1 VAEKNAALPKRV
13 GAHVS
18 IAGGVQNAPLNA
30 AAIGARAFAMYTKNQ
45 RQWQAKPLGAENI
58 RHFRDNCRDKG
69 YRAASD
75 ILPHAGYL
83 INLGHPEAAGLAK
96 SRAGFQDEMDRCR
109 QLGLTALNFHPGSH
123 LKQISERQCIGRIA
137 ESINLA
143 LERTDG
149 VTAVI
154 ENTAGQGT
162 HLGHRFE
169 QLAEIIERVADKSRV
184 GVCLDTC
191 HTHAAGYDLS
201 TEAGCRAVFAT
212 FEAVVGFRFLRG
224 MHLNDAQK
232 GAGSRVD
239 RHAGL
244 GEGVLGWAVFRFVM
258 NDPRFD
264 CPLILETPDDS
275 RWAREIRM
283 LDALQAV

>member
-30 AAIGARAFAMYTKNQ
+30 AAIGARAFAMFTKNQ

-58 RHFRDNCRDKG
+58 RRFRDNCRDKG
-69 YRAASD
+69 YRAAD

-191 HTHAAGYDLS
+191 HTHAAGYDLA

-232 GAGSRVD
+232 VAGSRVD

-264 CPLILETPDDS
+264 CPLILETPDDG

-283 LDALQAV
+283 LDRLQAV

>member
-1 VAEKNAALPKRV
+1 MAQKKAVTLKRV

-18 IAGGVQNAPLNA
+18 ISGGVENAPLNA
-30 AAIGARAFAMYTKNQ
+30 AAIGARAFAMFTKNQ
-45 RQWQAKPLGAENI
+45 RRWQVKPLSAENI
-58 RHFRDNCRDKG
+58 RRFRDNCRDKG
-69 YRAASD
+69 YRAAD

-96 SRAGFQDEMDRCR
+96 SRAGFLEEMTRCR
-109 QLGLTALNFHPGSH
+109 QLGLTCLNFHPGSH
-123 LKQISERQCIGRIA
+123 LKQISERQCIERIA
-137 ESINLA
+137 ESINRA
-143 LERTDG
+143 LERSEG

-162 HLGHRFE
+162 QLGYRFE
-169 QLAEIIERVADKSRV
+169 HLAEIIARVGDKSRV

-191 HTHAAGYDLS
+191 HTHAAGYDLA

-212 FEAVVGFRFLRG
+212 FEAVVGFRFLQG
-224 MHLNDAQK
+224 VHLNDAQK
-232 GAGSRVD
+232 DVGSRVD

-244 GEGVLGWAVFRFVM
+244 GEGVLGWAVFRFIM
-258 NDPRFD
+258 RDPRFD
-264 CPLILETPDDS
+264 CPLILETPDDG

-283 LDALQAV
+283 LDLLQTA

>member
-1 VAEKNAALPKRV
+1 MAEKNAALPKRV

-30 AAIGARAFAMYTKNQ
+30 AAIGARAFAMFTKNQ

-69 YRAASD
+69 YRAAD

-191 HTHAAGYDLS
+191 HTHAAGYDLA

-232 GAGSRVD
+232 VAGSRVD